1 MTSCPLVV
9 DLDGTLIQSDMLH
22 ESALHA
28 LRDRP
33 LDVLSIPLWLMQGKA
48 QMKERLAAG
57 FEVVPQALPY
67 NPALMQW
74 LQEQYRGGRRLV
86 LCTASDS
93 RIAEAIARHLGIFAE
108 VIASD
113 GRTNLAGPNKAR
125 ALEARFGVHGFDY
138 AGNSRADLAVWRSAR
153 RAIVVGAEAL
163 ASAARRVCEVEHIF
177 PTQAPP
183 LKVWLRAL
191 RLHQWLKNVLLF
203 VPMAAAHQLRN
214 ADVWWHLLMA
224 FLAFS
229 LCASA
234 VYVVNDL
241 TDLDS
246 DRLHP
251 RKRHRPF
258 ACGALPAWIGV
269 AMVPP
274 LLLGSLALA
283 LHVGPRFLPWLL
295 VYFVVTCAYSWGL
308 KRLTLIDCLTLA
320 LLYTLRVIAGN
331 EAAGLASSFW
341 LLAFSVFLFM
351 SLAFVKRY
359 AELSLLTAG
368 GKGQVH
374 GRGYGGGDAP
384 LVQTMGIAAG
394 YAAVMVLALYMNSDA
409 ITKLYH
415 APEWVWG
422 TVLVML
428 FWVSWMWLQA
438 HRGRM
443 HDDPILFALKDRASL
458 VAAALFGAFLFI
470 GKVGVAWWP

>member
-1 MTSCPLVV
+1 MTSFPLVV

-33 LDVLSIPLWLMQGKA
+33 LDVLSIPLWLLQGKA
-48 QMKERLAAG
+48 QLKERLAAG
-57 FEVVPQALPY
+57 FDVVPQSLPY

-74 LQEQYRGGRRLV
+74 LQEQYRGGRQLV

-113 GRTNLAGPNKAR
+113 GHTNLAGPNKAR
-125 ALEARFGVHGFDY
+125 ALEARFGVRGFDY

-153 RAIVVGAEAL
+153 RAVVVGAEAL

-177 PTQAPP
+177 PTHAPP

-214 ADVWWHLLMA
+214 ADVWWHLLLA

-258 ACGALPAWIGV
+258 ASGALPPWIGV

-274 LLLGSLALA
+274 LLLASLALA
-283 LHVGPRFLPWLL
+283 IEVGPRFIPWLL

-308 KRLTLIDCLTLA
+308 KRLALIDCLTLA

-331 EAAGLASSFW
+331 EAAGLPSSFW

-359 AELSLLTAG
+359 AELSLLTPHG
-368 GKGQVH
+368 EGQVH
-374 GRGYGGGDAP
+374 GRGYQGGDAP

-394 YAAVMVLALYMNSDA
+394 YASVMVLALYMNSEA

-443 HDDPILFALKDRASL
+443 HDDPIIFALKDRASL
-458 VAAALFGAFLFI
+458 AAAALFGAFLFI
-470 GKVGVAWWP
+470 GKVGLAWWP